1 MPKRSPAQ
9 NGPNPVPGV
18 DLQDI
23 FDNAPIGIFS
33 STPEGRFISAN
44 PALARMY
51 GYDSPDEL
59 IEAVTDIATQVYAD
73 PEDRK
78 EFIRLLEE
86 HGEVVNHECRFRQ
99 RDGAIFWVSRNAR
112 AIRDQTGA
120 IIYYQGFTTDI
131 SARKQADEGLRE
143 QTQRLNS
150 ITENM
155 FDLVSI
161 TDLEGNYTYLA
172 PSHAVL
178 GYDLDAMIGANVMEH
193 VHPDDYQAVAT
204 AFAVFLANR
213 EDGRKVEYRYRRAD
227 GSYLWFETVGK
238 FIHDEHGNPE
248 KILFSTRDFTARK
261 QAEDALEKRLVALTQ
276 PLDSSEWFGF
286 DQLFS
291 IAELQRLQ
299 DDFAKATN
307 VAALITHP
315 DGTPIT
321 APTNFCR
328 LCEIIRKT
336 EIGHANCI
344 KSDSELGRMNPG
356 GPVVQTCLSGGLWD
370 AGAAIYVG
378 DRHIANWLIGQVR
391 DEEQDEDK
399 IRAYARTIGVDE
411 DVAAEAFREVPAMS
425 RQQFEQIA
433 NALFTLATQLSNS
446 AYQNLQQARFITD
459 RKRAEQALRESEQR
473 LIQEV
478 EQRRYAETYLDTI
491 LNAVPDP
498 VFVKDMNHRWI
509 RLNEAFCAFMGR
521 SGEEL
526 LGKSDYEFFPRE
538 EADVFWEKDKF
549 VFETG
554 ECNISEEYFTDLN
567 GVRHAIS
574 TKKTL
579 LTMPD
584 TGEKLLVG
592 VIRDI
597 TEIKQTETALQKSQS
612 LFKKVFELLP
622 IGLWIADKN
631 GKLMQGNP
639 AGVSIWGMEPKVD
652 HSEYGVFKARRLP
665 SGQEI
670 APEDWALAHSVNKK
684 VTIIDELL
692 EIDAF
697 DGKKKIILNY
707 TAPVLDEQ
715 ENVEAAIV
723 VNRDITERYLA
734 EEELRFKNA
743 LLEGIMESCH
753 TPIFS
758 LDREYRYTSFNKR
771 HFQGM
776 KALYGVDI
784 KIGQS
789 LYEYQTIEEDKEI
802 SRRNLDRALRGESF
816 IDEAFSGNQDLSRVY
831 LEVAHSPIRDEHGQ
845 VIGVSIFS
853 RDITDRKRAEDELR
867 ESEERFKAL
876 HNASFGGITIH
887 DKGIILE
894 CNHGLSEISGFS
906 YDELIG
912 MDGLLLIAEKSREVV
927 MSNILAGYEKPYE
940 AFGLRKNGE
949 EYPLRL
955 EARNI
960 PYKGKMVRVVE
971 FRDIT
976 EQKRAEEALQESEAR
991 FRNLFENVPT
1001 VAVQGYAMDGITLFW
1016 NRASEGFYGFSPDE
1030 AIGKN
1035 LVDLIIPADMRQ
1047 DVIREMKDMSESGI
1061 PIPSAELQLKRKDG
1075 SHIQV
1080 YSSHAIVQKPN
1091 QLPEM
1096 FCIDIDLTD
1105 LKRAEQA
1112 LIQAKEQAEAANQ
1125 AKSEFLANMSHE
1137 IRTPINGIMG
1147 MMQLLETTTL
1157 DADQQQYVNL
1167 SKSSAN
1173 RLTRLLSDILDLS
1186 RVEAG
1191 KMDIFEAEF
1200 KVQDVGDSV
1209 SDLFKVTARDKGV
1222 NLECAIDPDIPA
1234 HLLGDEARVRQVVF
1248 NLVGNALKFTK
1259 QGYVRLEMTSLG
1271 TGKDDAFN
1279 MLFSISDTG
1288 IGIPEDKLDSLFQPF
1303 VQVDGSYTRSF
1314 QGAGLGLAIVKR
1326 LVGLMGGKIS
1336 MQSVVGEG
1344 TTVRVLLPFK
1354 LPEGVSIAA
1363 EQESGNL
1370 AEAKRSLR
1378 ILLAED
1384 EPSNAMP
1391 IMKLLEKAGHT
1402 VTLAEDGQQVL
1413 DLYQGQDFDV
1423 ILMDVQMPVLNGVE
1437 ATRRIR
1443 AIEVQ
1448 GGVHGSRG
1456 KVHGSTVGKIAVD
1469 GIDVGA
1475 HRGAP
1480 DGVAQNATHP
1490 DDTTAPTVNREP
1502 LNREPRIP
1510 IIALTAYAMLGDRE
1524 KFLEAGMDDYLA
1536 KPVRMEDLEKA
1547 LGQGFRHG
1555 GGVNA

>member
-1 MPKRSPAQ
+1 MTQKHPPEILSAQ
-9 NGPNPVPGV
+9 EGFPNA
-18 DLQDI
+18 QDI
-23 FDNAPIGIFS
+23 LMDAPIGIFI
-33 STPEGRFISAN
+33 STPEGRFISVN

-59 IEAVTDIATQVYAD
+59 IESITDIATQVYAD

-78 EFIRLLEE
+78 EFLRLLEE

-131 SARKQADEGLRE
+131 SARKQTDDGLRE

-155 FDLVSI
+155 FDMVSI

-172 PSHAVL
+172 PSHAIL
-178 GYDLDAMIGANVMEH
+178 GYDLDALIGANVMEH

-204 AFAVFLANR
+204 AFAGFLANR
-213 EDGRKVEYRYRRAD
+213 EDGRKVEYRYRRVD
-227 GSYLWFETVGK
+227 GSYLWLETVGK

-261 QAEDALEKRLVALTQ
+261 QAEEALEKRLVALTQ
-276 PLDSSEWFGF
+276 PLDSSEWFDF

-356 GPVVQTCLSGGLWD
+356 GPSVQPCLSGGLWD

-391 DEEQDEDK
+391 DEGQGEEK

-433 NALFTLATQLSNS
+433 NALFTFATQLSNS

-459 RKRAEQALRESEQR
+459 RKRTEQALRESEQR

-538 EADVFWEKDKF
+538 EADVFWEKDKL

-567 GVRHAIS
+567 GMRHVIS

-597 TEIKQTETALQKSQS
+597 T
-612 LFKKVFELLP
+612 
-622 IGLWIADKN
+622 
-631 GKLMQGNP
+631 
-639 AGVSIWGMEPKVD
+639 
-652 HSEYGVFKARRLP
+652 
-665 SGQEI
+665 
-670 APEDWALAHSVNKK
+670 
-684 VTIIDELL
+684 
-692 EIDAF
+692 
-697 DGKKKIILNY
+697 
-707 TAPVLDEQ
+707 
-715 ENVEAAIV
+715 
-723 VNRDITERYLA
+723 
-734 EEELRFKNA
+734 
-743 LLEGIMESCH
+743 
-753 TPIFS
+753 
-758 LDREYRYTSFNKR
+758 
-771 HFQGM
+771 
-776 KALYGVDI
+776 
-784 KIGQS
+784 
-789 LYEYQTIEEDKEI
+789 
-802 SRRNLDRALRGESF
+802 
-816 IDEAFSGNQDLSRVY
+816 
-831 LEVAHSPIRDEHGQ
+831 
-845 VIGVSIFS
+845 
-853 RDITDRKRAEDELR
+853 DRKLTENALR

-876 HNASFGGITIH
+876 HNASFGGIAIH

-894 CNHGLSEISGFS
+894 CNHGLSEISGLS

-927 MSNILAGYEKPYE
+927 MSNILAGHEKPYE
-940 AFGLRKNGE
+940 AFGMRKNGE
-949 EYPLRL
+949 VYPLRL

-960 PYKGKMVRVVE
+960 PYKGNMVRVVE

-991 FRNLFENVPT
+991 FRNLFENVPA
-1001 VAVQGYAMDGITLFW
+1001 VAVQGYGMDGITLFW
-1016 NRASEGFYGFSPDE
+1016 NRASEEFYGFSPDE

-1035 LVDLIIPADMRQ
+1035 LVDLIIPTDMRQ
-1047 DVIREMKDMSESGI
+1047 DVIREMKGMSESGV

-1080 YSSHAIVQKPN
+1080 YSSHAIIQKPN
-1091 QLPEM
+1091 QLPEL

-1147 MMQLLETTTL
+1147 MMQLLETTPL
-1157 DADQQQYVNL
+1157 DVDQQQYVTL
-1167 SKSSAN
+1167 CKTSAN

-1209 SDLFKVTARDKGV
+1209 SDLFTVTARNKGV
-1222 NLECAIDPDIPA
+1222 YLECAIDPDMPVQLI
-1234 HLLGDEARVRQVVF
+1234 GDEARVRQVLF

-1259 QGYVRLEMTSLG
+1259 QGNVRLEMTSLG
-1271 TGKDDAFN
+1271 TGEDDVSN
-1279 MLFSISDTG
+1279 VLFTVSDTG
-1288 IGIPEDKLDSLFQPF
+1288 IGIPDDKLDGLFKPF

-1326 LVGLMGGKIS
+1326 LVDLMGGKIS
-1336 MQSVVGEG
+1336 MQSTVGEG
-1344 TTVRVLLPFK
+1344 TTVQVFLPFK
-1354 LPEGVSIAA
+1354 LPRRTSIPA
-1363 EQESGNL
+1363 EQDSRQSPQAGQ
-1370 AEAKRSLR
+1370 SLR

-1384 EPSNAMP
+1384 EPSNALP

-1413 DLYQGQDFDV
+1413 DLLKTQDFDV
-1423 ILMDVQMPVLNGVE
+1423 ILMDVQMPVMNGVE

-1443 AIEVQ
+1443 ATE
-1448 GGVHGSRG
+1448 VHGSRG
-1456 KVHGSTVGKIAVD
+1456 EVHGSRFNGSAVEAED
-1469 GIDVGA
+1469 VHGIGVGA

-1480 DGVAQNATHP
+1480 DGVAPNAIHSDYTP
-1490 DDTTAPTVNREP
+1490 TPTVNREP
-1502 LNREPRIP
+1502 LNREPHIP

-1524 KFLEAGMDDYLA
+1524 KFLEAGMNDYLA
-1536 KPVRMEDLEKA
+1536 KPVRMDDLAKVLDRVTSIA
-1547 LGQGFRHG
+1547 R
-1555 GGVNA
+1555 A